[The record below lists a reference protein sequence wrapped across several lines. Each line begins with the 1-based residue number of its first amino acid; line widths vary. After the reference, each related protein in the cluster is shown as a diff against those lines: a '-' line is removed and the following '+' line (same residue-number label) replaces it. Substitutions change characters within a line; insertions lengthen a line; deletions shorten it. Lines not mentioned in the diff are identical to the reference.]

1 MQDNKENDIISDTD
15 IERITGYKVRQSSVK
30 RSELLA
36 SSLSLA
42 EMGAPALHGDTL
54 ITQYR

>member
-15 IERITGYKVRQSSVK
+15 IERITGYKSASKQCEAL
-30 RSELLA
+30 ELPA

-42 EMGAPALHGDTL
+42 EMDALALHGDTL